1 MNRLHPNYSTALYLA
16 AIFAAFFLAQH
27 LDNTDHA
34 SEWAQSSEL
43 AAVQMEEAAKA
54 SREFAGRQVCGPGA
68 VHEWID
74 DKTVTCSPKRGRVY
88 TVAEVK

>member
-1 MNRLHPNYSTALYLA
+1 MTHPNYKTALYLCA
-16 AIFAAFFLAQH
+16 LIGAFLFVQH
-27 LDNTDHA
+27 DDHA
-34 SEWAQSSEL
+34 SEWAESDSLQ
-43 AAVQMEEAAKA
+43 AVQMEEAAKA

>member
-1 MNRLHPNYSTALYLA
+1 
-16 AIFAAFFLAQH
+16 
-27 LDNTDHA
+27 
-34 SEWAQSSEL
+34 
-43 AAVQMEEAAKA
+43 
-54 SREFAGRQVCGPGA
+54 VCGPGA

>member
-1 MNRLHPNYSTALYLA
+1 MTHQPITPNWGTGIVLAVVLA
-16 AIFAAFFLAQH
+16 AFCFLSDQDYRDEFGQA
-27 LDNTDHA
+27 D
-34 SEWAQSSEL
+34 EL
-43 AAVQMEEAAKA
+43 AAVQKEEAAKA